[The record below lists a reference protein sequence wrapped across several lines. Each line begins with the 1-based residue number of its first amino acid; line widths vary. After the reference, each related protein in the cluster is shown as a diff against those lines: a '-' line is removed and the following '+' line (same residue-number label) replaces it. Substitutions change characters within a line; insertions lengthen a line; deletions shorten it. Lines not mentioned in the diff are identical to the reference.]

1 MSYSQFLFE
10 QHVELEEAL
19 SLAVL
24 DENQQW
30 SVSYEAGKY
39 VLC

>member
-10 QHVELEEAL
+10 QYVELEETL
-19 SLAVL
+19 SLAVF
-24 DENQQW
+24 DEDQQW

-39 VLC
+39 VHC